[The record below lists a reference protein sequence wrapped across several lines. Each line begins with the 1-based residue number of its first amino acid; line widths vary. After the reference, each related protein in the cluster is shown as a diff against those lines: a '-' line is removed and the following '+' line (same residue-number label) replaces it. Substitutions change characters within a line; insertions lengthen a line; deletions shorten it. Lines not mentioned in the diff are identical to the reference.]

1 MYDPVSAQM
10 IANAFLVFLGAV
22 FAFSV
27 LIGYCEG
34 ETPKERSYRTL
45 LESIDDQDL
54 YAALTGDEEYLAA
67 HFTLK
72 EEPLPVKTNTGT
84 RVTPPSEQDSNLIRS
99 RVKPKQQAKP
109 KQVKPCTTDV
119 GREAAMGLVSLGY
132 KKSDANRLVNDIL
145 TNNPNMTSD
154 QVIIQVFNK

>member
-10 IANAFLVFLGAV
+10 IADAFLVFLGAV

-72 EEPLPVKTNTGT
+72 EEPLPVKTNTRT
-84 RVTPPSEQDSNLIRS
+84 RVTPSTEQDSNLIRT